1 MDVIIQAVDVLPDYF
16 EKFCS
21 VLNIM
26 SCYDSVKESLV
37 MCYIVYKSET
47 QIKTYVDIEKV
58 FLHFKDALTRDQ
70 LLTEKVNVDKCT
82 ESREEHF
89 IKILQRKDPHFV
101 DELVKYL
108 ALEDCPN
115 HSKLFH
121 CIQNLKDSFHKNNLS
136 IHSAVS

>member
-1 MDVIIQAVDVLPDYF
+1 MTCVVH
-16 EKFCS
+16 KF
-21 VLNIM
+21 LDMI
-26 SCYDSVKESLV
+26 
-37 MCYIVYKSET
+37 
-47 QIKTYVDIEKV
+47 DIEKV

-108 ALEDCPN
+108 AL
-115 HSKLFH
+115 
-121 CIQNLKDSFHKNNLS
+121 
-136 IHSAVS
+136 